1 MDTISETQIL
11 NSDKQCLYTSFIII
25 YREDNTKKGVKM
37 MISQDAIWDVYHD
50 IDNKMSIKCY
60 IPHIYNGFFD
70 IIHEFE
76 KKFQTSND
84 EVLDMMVLSQKEKD
98 SIESWY
104 ALEQLLIGGY
114 TKTLGV
120 KDISPSFLLEIIRN
134 CYQKPMFY
142 FQKEHKYD
150 GEKIKEICK
159 KHEIIFIED
168 MILETL

>member
-1 MDTISETQIL
+1 MDAISETHII

-50 IDNKMSIKCY
+50 INKKIGIKYY
-60 IPHIYNGFFD
+60 IPHSHNSFFD
-70 IIHEFE
+70 IIHECEE
-76 KKFQTSND
+76 KAKTIND
-84 EVLDMMVLSQKEKD
+84 HFDMIILNQREKN

-120 KDISPSFLLEIIRN
+120 KDISPFFLLEIIKN

-142 FQKEHKYD
+142 FKKEHKHND
-150 GEKIKEICK
+150 EKIKEICQK
-159 KHEIIFIED
+159 YEIIFIKD
-168 MILETL
+168 MI